1 MKANT
6 IYHLCFAG
14 KLPFSGAPPD
24 DRDLPDMHLALYN
37 DVLVF
42 DHATKLAYVI
52 SWVHLDEHADVD
64 AAYQVGCADRRW
76 EQPWQMPLV

>member
-1 MKANT
+1 
-6 IYHLCFAG
+6 
-14 KLPFSGAPPD
+14 
-24 DRDLPDMHLALYN
+24 MHLALYN

-64 AAYQVGCADRRW
+64 AAYQVGCANSCAGVFDRR
-76 EQPWQMPLV
+76 LLA